1 MEDNKVLDKIKKLLA
16 LSKSPNEH
24 EAQAAMLKA
33 QELMAKYN
41 ISVEESVETEITY
54 TSTIAETSG
63 NSTFRAPLSA
73 IIAKNFR
80 CEVFMANDCIA
91 FYGHSEDVPV
101 CKEVFEY
108 AYKTIKKLGTK
119 RYNEAKKAG
128 YETRGFYTQYQ
139 TAFLIALKDAFE
151 KQCTALMIVTPTDVT
166 ENFIKMSEGWSK
178 KKMSMQNRGI
188 NVRAYQQGTRDGKA
202 FAETL

>member
-1 MEDNKVLDKIKKLLA
+1 MEDNKILDKIKKLLA

-33 QELMAKYN
+33 QELMAKYGM
-41 ISVEESVETEITY
+41 SVEESVETEITY

-63 NSTFRAPLSA
+63 NAAFRAPLGA

-80 CEVFMANDCIA
+80 CEVFLSGGCIS
-91 FYGHSEDVPV
+91 FYGHSEDVPI

-108 AYKTIKKLGTK
+108 AYSTIKRLGTK

-128 YETRGFYTQYQ
+128 YDTRGFYTNYQ

-151 KQCTALMIVTPTDVT
+151 RQCTALMIVTPTDVT
-166 ENFIKMSEGWSK
+166 ESFSKMSENWSK
-178 KKMSMQNRGI
+178 KKASMQNRGM

>member
-24 EAQAAMLKA
+24 EARAAMLKA
-33 QELMAKYN
+33 QELMAKYGM
-41 ISVEESVETEITY
+41 SVEESVETEVTY
-54 TSTIAETSG
+54 TSTIAETFG
-63 NSTFRAPLSA
+63 NAAFRAPLGS

-80 CEVFMANDCIA
+80 CEVFLSAGSIA
-91 FYGHSEDVPV
+91 FYGHSEDVPI

-108 AYKTIKKLGTK
+108 AYRTIKKLGTK

-139 TAFLIALKDAFE
+139 TAFLIALKNAFE

-166 ENFIKMSEGWSK
+166 ENFSKMSENWGH
-178 KKMSMQNRGI
+178 KKMSMHNRGI

>member
-1 MEDNKVLDKIKKLLA
+1 MEDNKILDKIKKLLA

-33 QELMAKYN
+33 QELMAKYGM
-41 ISVEESVETEITY
+41 SVEESVETEITY
-54 TSTIAETSG
+54 TSTVAETSG
-63 NSTFRAPLSA
+63 NATFRAPLGA

-80 CEVFMANDCIA
+80 CEVFLYDGCIS
-91 FYGHSEDVPV
+91 FYGHSEDVPI

-108 AYKTIKKLGTK
+108 AYKTIKRLSTK
-119 RYNEAKKAG
+119 RYNEARSAG
-128 YETRGFYTQYQ
+128 YETKGFYTQYQ

-151 KQCTALMIVTPTDVT
+151 RQCTALMIVTPADVT
-166 ENFIKMSEGWSK
+166 ESFSKMSEDWRPR
-178 KKMSMQNRGI
+178 KMSIQNRGI

>member
-1 MEDNKVLDKIKKLLA
+1 MEDNKILDKIKKLLA

-33 QELMAKYN
+33 QELMAKYGMT
-41 ISVEESVETEITY
+41 VEESVETEITY

-63 NSTFRAPLSA
+63 NATFRAPLGS

-80 CEVFMANDCIA
+80 CEVFLSGGCIS
-91 FYGHSEDVPV
+91 FYGRSEDVPI

-139 TAFLIALKDAFE
+139 TAFLLALKNAFE
-151 KQCTALMIVTPTDVT
+151 KQCTALMIVTPPDVKENFSKMT
-166 ENFIKMSEGWSK
+166 ENWNTK
-178 KKMSMQNRGI
+178 KAAIQNGGM

>member
-24 EAQAAMLKA
+24 EARAAMLKA
-33 QELMAKYN
+33 QELMAKYGM
-41 ISVEESVETEITY
+41 SVEESVETEVTY
-54 TSTIAETSG
+54 TSTIAETFG
-63 NSTFRAPLSA
+63 NAAFRAPLGS

-80 CEVFMANDCIA
+80 CEVFLSAGSIA
-91 FYGHSEDVPV
+91 FYGHSEDVPI

-108 AYKTIKKLGTK
+108 AYRTIKKLGTK

-139 TAFLIALKDAFE
+139 TAFLIALKNAFE

-166 ENFIKMSEGWSK
+166 ENFSKMSENWGH